1 MERLMDSKEKIGGV
15 IGLLT
20 HSDGSIINNTW
31 NDRDQWIRMKNRI
44 DFRDVKCE
52 EEPYTIIK
60 ALLIM
65 TCMHGRFVDRLL
77 DF

>member
-1 MERLMDSKEKIGGV
+1 MDSKEKEVEV

-20 HSDGSIINNTW
+20 HSDGSIINTW
-31 NDRDQWIRMKNRI
+31 NDQDQWIRMKNRI
-44 DFRDVKCE
+44 DFRYVKCE

-65 TCMHGRFVDRLL
+65 TCMHGRLSNRLL
-77 DF
+77 DFLIIF